1 MNAAGLHLTRDVARV
16 VLVDDDG
23 TVMASARATGADLR
37 EAARQAL
44 RQALGGGEAR
54 TIGLAVDPLENL
66 DITAANHGLS
76 DLGRVVVSRAGE
88 AVVAAE
94 AWAGAARGER
104 HAVCLF
110 VGETVFAGLL
120 LDGRPWAGAHDLA
133 GAAAW
138 LALNPVDRQDYRKHG
153 SLAAEV
159 SYTGIAKR
167 LAWRIHA
174 GDRSA
179 VLERVPNPE
188 AITAT
193 DVFEA
198 ARAGDGVSISVVRDA
213 ARFIGMAIAN
223 LAVAVDPEVAVLGGG
238 IASAGDLVLEPVR
251 QECLRRL
258 PPALASQVRCE
269 LSPLGEDAVAIG
281 AARLAG

>member
-1 MNAAGLHLTRDVARV
+1 MNAAGLHLTRGVARA
-16 VLVDDDG
+16 VLVGEDG
-23 TVMASARATGADLR
+23 TVAASARVAGDDLR

-44 RQALGGGEAR
+44 RQALGSGQAGA
-54 TIGLAVDPLENL
+54 IGVAVDPLESL
-66 DITAANHGLS
+66 DVTAANHGLS
-76 DLGRVVVSRAGE
+76 DLGAVVVLRAGDAA
-88 AVVAAE
+88 AVAE
-94 AWAGAARGER
+94 AWTGAARGAR
-104 HAVCLF
+104 HAVCLH
-110 VGETVFAGLL
+110 VGETVFAGVL
-120 LDGRPWAGAHDLA
+120 LDGRPWSGAHGLS

-138 LALNPVDRQDYRKHG
+138 LALNPVDRQDYRIRG
-153 SLAAEV
+153 SLSAEV
-159 SYTGIAKR
+159 SYTGIARR

-179 VLERVPNPE
+179 VLERVANPE
-188 AITAT
+188 AITASH
-193 DVFEA
+193 VFEA

-223 LAVAVDPEVAVLGGG
+223 LAVAVDPEVAVLGGA
-238 IASAGDLVLEPVR
+238 IASAGDLVLEPIR

-258 PPALASQVRCE
+258 PPELASQLRCE

>member
-1 MNAAGLHLTRDVARV
+1 MNAAGLHLTRGVARA
-16 VLVDDDG
+16 VLVGDDG
-23 TVMASARATGADLR
+23 AVAASARVAGDDLR
-37 EAARQAL
+37 ETARQAL
-44 RQALGGGEAR
+44 RQALGSGQAGA
-54 TIGLAVDPLENL
+54 IGVAVDPLENL

-76 DLGRVVVSRAGE
+76 DLGPVVVVRAGD
-88 AVVAAE
+88 ACVAAE
-94 AWAGAARGER
+94 AWTGAARGAQ
-104 HAVCLF
+104 HAVCLY
-110 VGETVFAGLL
+110 VGDTVFAGVL
-120 LDGRPWAGAHDLA
+120 LDGRPWTGAHGLA

-179 VLERVPNPE
+179 VLERVANPE
-188 AITAT
+188 AITASH
-193 DVFEA
+193 VFEA
-198 ARAGDGVSISVVRDA
+198 ARGGDGVSISVVRDA

-258 PPALASQVRCE
+258 PPEIASQLRCE
-269 LSPLGEDAVAIG
+269 LSSLGEDAVAIG
-281 AARLAG
+281 AARLAR